1 MMCMADWDI
10 HGYER
15 WIERA
20 YRQVRRS
27 SIPAVNKQLILDF
40 DQACVLEGLSVPR
53 RAKLLRHMIDVSK
66 EFLPIPFRRATKR
79 DLQEAVVRIESRK
92 GYSLYTKRD
101 VKIAIKKFFK
111 WVVYGDEYTSRDGYP
126 PLVSW
131 IKTSIKRKDLVR
143 VQASD
148 LLTVEEVESMVEC
161 MTSPRNKAF
170 LAVLYELGAR
180 IGEIGGLRVGDV
192 TRDEY
197 SLLIDLDGK
206 TGKRTVRVVLYAGHL
221 VSWLNLHPG
230 RQDPAS
236 PLWPS
241 FCPRRYLQPLP
252 YTELSMWIKDTA
264 RKVGIKKRIY
274 PHLFRHSR
282 ATHLLASGKMNEAQA
297 KAFFGWVPDSK
308 VLSTYAHLVTKDA
321 NDAVL
326 KMYGIRQ
333 ADDLSSRLEAAN
345 CGMCEAANPLS
356 AKLCHRCGYALGIR
370 EAEDARARKDDADD
384 LLMRFL
390 QRPDAKDIFKKM
402 IREER
407 HSDDKGGAPPRQA
420 PPPGGPSG
428 EEHSSSRQ
436 RRRSD

>member
-1 MMCMADWDI
+1 MMSMADWDI
-10 HGYER
+10 HNYER
-15 WIERA
+15 WMEWAHKR
-20 YRQVRRS
+20 VRRS
-27 SIPAVNKQLILDF
+27 NIPDENKQLLLEF

-53 RAKLLRHMIDVSK
+53 RAKLLRHMIDVSR
-66 EFLPIPFRRATKR
+66 EFLPVPFKKATRK
-79 DLQEAVVRIESRK
+79 DLQEAVVRIEGRK

-111 WVVYGDEYTSRDGYP
+111 WVVYGDDYTSREDYP

-131 IKTSIKRKDLVR
+131 IRVAIKRKDLVR

-148 LLTVEEVESMVEC
+148 LLAVEDVENMVEAARN
-161 MTSPRNKAF
+161 PRNKAF
-170 LAVLYELGAR
+170 LAILYELGAR
-180 IGEIGGLRVGDV
+180 IGELGRLRVGDV

-197 SLLIDLDGK
+197 SHLVDLDGK

-221 VSWLNLHPG
+221 VTWLNLHPG

-241 FCPRRYLQPLP
+241 LRPRRYLQPLP
-252 YTELSMWIKDTA
+252 YREFAGWIKDTA

-297 KAFFGWVPDSK
+297 KAFFGWVPDSR
-308 VLSTYAHLVTKDA
+308 VLSIYAHLVTKDA

-333 ADDLSSRLEAAN
+333 PDDLGSRLEAMN
-345 CGMCEAANPLS
+345 CGMCQAANPLTG
-356 AKLCHRCGYALGIR
+356 KFCHRCGYALQIR
-370 EAEDARARKDDADD
+370 AAEDAQSRKDDAED
-384 LLMRFL
+384 LMKRFL
-390 QRPDAKDIFKKM
+390 ETPEARELFKKM

-407 HSDDKGGAPPRQA
+407 RSDGRDGEPPQRAPRSDEPNREA
-420 PPPGGPSG
+420 R
-428 EEHSSSRQ
+428 SRS
-436 RRRSD
+436 RPKRRSA